1 MSGNTLN
8 TPEARIGATKGAIL
22 RHAEPK
28 ESLGITG
35 TQHKI
40 GKNMSDTVKFRRYL
54 PYGGSTTNSTT
65 INRWSVDAVAHQTQ
79 EGVTPNVDKLDV
91 QDISVQIKQYA
102 AIYYYTDFVEDMY
115 EDDIPKAQKE
125 ILGQRMGL
133 VREMIRY
140 GTLKGCTNKFYAG
153 GNSRSTVDGKIG
165 LTMLRKVSRSLK
177 GNRGD
182 FITSILA
189 AGPAYN
195 TAPVEAAFLVF
206 VHTDAENDIRN
217 IEGFKEVAAYANR
230 KPVHAMEIGSADN
243 YRFIISPELSSIP
256 NAGAAVGSTGLYS
269 TGGSYVD
276 IYPFIVVAKD
286 AWGDV
291 ALRGSSSLDIRHLKP
306 GHIDKSDL
314 LGQRGYVGAKFYS
327 AMFIQNDGWCA
338 VVEAGVSALSDA

>member
-22 RHAEPK
+22 RHAEPQ

-35 TQHKI
+35 TQHNI
-40 GKNMSDTVKFRRYL
+40 GKKMSDTVKFRRWL
-54 PYGGSTTNSTT
+54 PYGGSTASATT

-79 EGVTPNVDKLDV
+79 EGVTPTVDKLDC
-91 QDISVQIKQYA
+91 QDITVQLKQYA

-125 ILGQRMGL
+125 VLGQRMGL

-153 GNSRSTVDGKIG
+153 GSSRSTVDNKIT
-165 LTMLRKVSRSLK
+165 LNMLRKVSRSLK
-177 GNRGD
+177 GNRAD
-182 FITSILA
+182 FVTSVLA

-195 TAPVEAAFLVF
+195 TTPVEAAFLVF
-206 VHTDAENDIRN
+206 VHTDAENDIRE
-217 IEGFKEVAAYANR
+217 ISGFKEVSTYANR

-243 YRFIISPELSSIP
+243 YRFIISPELSSIA
-256 NAGAAVGSTGLYS
+256 NSGALASGTGLYS
-269 TGGSYVD
+269 TGGTYVD

-291 ALRGSSSLDIRHLKP
+291 ALKGSRSFDYSHLTPSQK
-306 GHIDKSDL
+306 DKSDI
-314 LGQRGYVGAKFYS
+314 LGQRGYCGVKFYS